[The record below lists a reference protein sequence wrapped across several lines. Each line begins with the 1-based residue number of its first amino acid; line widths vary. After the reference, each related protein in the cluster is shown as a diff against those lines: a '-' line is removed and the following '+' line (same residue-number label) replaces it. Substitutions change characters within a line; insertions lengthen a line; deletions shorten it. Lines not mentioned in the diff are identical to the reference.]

1 MTGNLFIFNS
11 ERFDVQQLITI
22 KIVENKTKSMEIDTI
37 WALQKF

>member
-11 ERFDVQQLITI
+11 ERFYVQQLITI
-22 KIVENKTKSMEIDTI
+22 KIVKNKTKSMEIDTI